1 MKELDIQKSIKNS
14 LVTIGHR
21 CWQVDSGKKV
31 TYKTRGFGLEKGFP
45 DLFGSRKGDN
55 KLFFVE
61 VKKSDGVLSDD
72 QKAFLLAAHK
82 NGILNGVA
90 RNVTEAIEIIQGKR
104 TILDEIEVE
113 EIK

>member
-1 MKELDIQKSIKNS
+1 MKELDIQKTIRNS
-14 LVTIGHR
+14 LIAVGHR

-61 VKKSDGVLSDD
+61 VKKPDGVLSED
-72 QKAFLLAAHK
+72 QKAFLLSANE

-90 RNVTEAIEIIQGKR
+90 RNVAEAIEIVQGER
-104 TILDEIEVE
+104 TILDEIEVG

>member
-1 MKELDIQKSIKNS
+1 M
-14 LVTIGHR
+14 
-21 CWQVDSGKKV
+21 
-31 TYKTRGFGLEKGFP
+31 
-45 DLFGSRKGDN
+45 
-55 KLFFVE
+55 
-61 VKKSDGVLSDD
+61 KKSDGVLSDD